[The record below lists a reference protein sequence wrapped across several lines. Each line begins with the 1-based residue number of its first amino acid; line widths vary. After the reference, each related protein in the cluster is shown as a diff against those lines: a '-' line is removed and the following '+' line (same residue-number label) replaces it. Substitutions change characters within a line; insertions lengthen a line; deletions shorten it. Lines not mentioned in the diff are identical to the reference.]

1 MCVNSNAPP
10 VAPGTVPMD
19 TASNGNESSRLS
31 VSVLTESSVA
41 FDDGK
46 GGAAGVQGVRGGAAG
61 VQGVR

>member
-1 MCVNSNAPP
+1 MCVNTNAPP
-10 VAPGTVPMD
+10 VAPGAVPMD

-46 GGAAGVQGVRGGAAG
+46 GGAAGVQGVRF
-61 VQGVR
+61 